1 MLTPENRLWRAVLQ
15 QAYDDAELP
24 EDLANDFEPALR
36 IQARGYLRADSGFA
50 AALKLICDYA
60 DVPADR
66 VVLWARRH
74 YRIAA

>member
-66 VVLWARRH
+66 VVLWARKQ
-74 YRIAA
+74 YPLAA